1 MIMNMQTKFKAQSS
15 KLKGRFNLRD
25 DLGEKNNLAV
35 REPVR
40 VKQLDALI
48 EKFLTDTKAVVPIP
62 NLKLDSAK
70 YRPESEGKQQPKGK
84 AAKKAGSKHANDTTP
99 AACSSRKHAPRS

>member
-48 EKFLTDTKAVVPIP
+48 E
-62 NLKLDSAK
+62 
-70 YRPESEGKQQPKGK
+70 
-84 AAKKAGSKHANDTTP
+84 
-99 AACSSRKHAPRS
+99 

>member
-1 MIMNMQTKFKAQSS
+1 
-15 KLKGRFNLRD
+15 
-25 DLGEKNNLAV
+25 
-35 REPVR
+35 

-48 EKFLTDTKAVVPIP
+48 EKFLADTKAVVPIP
-62 NLKLDSAK
+62 NPKFDPAK

-99 AACSSRKHAPRS
+99 AAFSEQETRAALRGSRSPRQT